1 MDCREEILFCNFV
14 LPGNVQVIAVF
25 SFRRQRL
32 DNIYKNNMPTHE
44 ADLQDRFAS
53 EPVFVYIG
61 RVISFLTHIPS
72 LSEIVLQSPMY
83 IQAEGGE
90 TAYVDQRRAQNILQ
104 LWTQTATCDAAH
116 SSGGFFMEKGENQ
129 MKQTI
134 CTVLGLAGSAIAGAF
149 GGWDTGLTTLVIF
162 MSIDY
167 ISGIVVAGVF
177 RSSPKTCNGALR
189 SETGWKGLCRK
200 IMTLLF
206 VWAAYRVDLTI
217 GTSYIR
223 DAVIIAF
230 IANELISIVENAGLM
245 GIPLPEVITGAI
257 DILQKKAKK
266 E

>member
-1 MDCREEILFCNFV
+1 M
-14 LPGNVQVIAVF
+14 
-25 SFRRQRL
+25 
-32 DNIYKNNMPTHE
+32 
-44 ADLQDRFAS
+44 
-53 EPVFVYIG
+53 
-61 RVISFLTHIPS
+61 
-72 LSEIVLQSPMY
+72 
-83 IQAEGGE
+83 
-90 TAYVDQRRAQNILQ
+90 AYVDQRRAQNILQ
-104 LWTQTATCDAAH
+104 LRTQTATCDAAH
-116 SSGGFFMEKGENQ
+116 SSGGYFMEKGENQ

-206 VWAAYRVDLTI
+206 VWAAYRIDLTI
-217 GTSYIR
+217 GTGYIR